1 MLSTDDHSTI
11 SLSMQLVNVGI
22 TFHTLQRLSILPT
35 VALSSPPTLIPV
47 RVHDYVF
54 TVDDH
59 SAYVERRAHI
69 LSSPR
74 GQAALLVGGL
84 VWRLALEHLG
94 MESVSFG
101 PSSAVVQHGL
111 GYLFK
116 VPDGQIYIDDG
127 LTQNEL
133 EVICGLYRCY
143 TGMIVLFSFI
153 LSHLMKNLGQGK
165 QEALLSWWPLP
176 NKWFNHVSNGFYWGH
191 WTELDEEW
199 FQIRSSKISQGREQP
214 KRPNKWRNVLKGGKS
229 WRSTVDRHLKAAED
243 LYNWR
248 TYFCFYR
255 PC

>member
-1 MLSTDDHSTI
+1 MWASPSTPFNAFQFFLLLLSHR
-11 SLSMQLVNVGI
+11 
-22 TFHTLQRLSILPT
+22 LQPLFQSAFVIM
-35 VALSSPPTLIPV
+35 SSPLMT
-47 RVHDYVF
+47 
-54 TVDDH
+54 
-59 SAYVERRAHI
+59 I
-69 LSSPR
+69 LLMLNAELTYFHPLVV
-74 GQAALLVGGL
+74 GAALLVGGL

-243 LYNWR
+243 LYN
-248 TYFCFYR
+248 
-255 PC
+255 